1 METFNDMSAV
11 NAQEKKFFF
20 CDTTL
25 RDGEQVRGVHYTP
38 QQKMEIASLL
48 AKAGVESIDA
58 GFAATSSEERL
69 AIKMICEADLGMR
82 IMSMC
87 RVVKNDVDHAISC
100 GVDGVILFIP
110 GSDIHI
116 KAKFGENV
124 LEERRKLLDNAVSCI
139 KYAKDKGLFVEFGI
153 EDSSRTEDS
162 VLLEMLAEAEAEG
175 ADILGTT
182 DTVGCMTPEKIY
194 TKTRYLTER
203 LHSPVG
209 VHCHNDLGLATA
221 NTIAG
226 IMAGAGY
233 VSPTV
238 SGIGERAGNA
248 SLEEVIMIMNTIY
261 HNGAEKYDTRQLC
274 RLVKLVEDYS
284 GIKHSP
290 LKPITGENAFTHE
303 SGIHIDGM
311 LKNTDTYEFFSPD
324 IVGRQRKYVLGKHI
338 GKSTVWHILRQNG
351 FDLTVDEA
359 AEFWSS
365 VRNNEKLGE
374 IYDENSI
381 IMLYKDFKGGV

>member
-1 METFNDMSAV
+1 
-11 NAQEKKFFF
+11 
-20 CDTTL
+20 
-25 RDGEQVRGVHYTP
+25 
-38 QQKMEIASLL
+38 
-48 AKAGVESIDA
+48 
-58 GFAATSSEERL
+58 
-69 AIKMICEADLGMR
+69 
-82 IMSMC
+82 
-87 RVVKNDVDHAISC
+87 
-100 GVDGVILFIP
+100 
-110 GSDIHI
+110 
-116 KAKFGENV
+116 
-124 LEERRKLLDNAVSCI
+124 
-139 KYAKDKGLFVEFGI
+139 
-153 EDSSRTEDS
+153 
-162 VLLEMLAEAEAEG
+162 
-175 ADILGTT
+175 
-182 DTVGCMTPEKIY
+182 
-194 TKTRYLTER
+194 
-203 LHSPVG
+203 
-209 VHCHNDLGLATA
+209 
-221 NTIAG
+221 
-226 IMAGAGY
+226 
-233 VSPTV
+233 
-238 SGIGERAGNA
+238 
-248 SLEEVIMIMNTIY
+248 MIMNTIY